1 MFTIKKGRNMKN
13 RYQVAL
19 CLFMLLATATT
30 YAKNIKMILI
40 YTPSHYV
47 LRDQWFLP
55 TLQDDFELEHH
66 DLSQVCKSAS
76 FMEAGWLDLMHQRL
90 DILIKAISE
99 NMGDII
105 VYSDVDIQFFRP
117 FKDLIY
123 PMMENKDILVQRNRP
138 IGSVCAGFYFCRC
151 NEKTLKL
158 HHNIKQY
165 MLTHPGSN
173 DQDGMDYLLRI
184 NNVDDISWAL
194 LPDEFYNPGM
204 RTGKR
209 WSPGDQLTIPNTII
223 LHHACWTVGIEN
235 KIKQFEYIKSL
246 ISAQK

>member
-1 MFTIKKGRNMKN
+1 
-13 RYQVAL
+13 
-19 CLFMLLATATT
+19 
-30 YAKNIKMILI
+30 MILI
-40 YTPSHYV
+40 YTPSHYI

-55 TLQDDFELEHH
+55 TLQDDFELVHH
-66 DLSQVCKSAS
+66 DLSQVCKSAN

-123 PMMENKDILVQRNRP
+123 PMMENKDLLVQRARP
-138 IGSVCAGFYFCRC
+138 NGAICAGFYFCKC

-158 HHNIKQY
+158 HQNIKQY
-165 MLTHPGSN
+165 MINHPGTN
-173 DQDGMDYLLRI
+173 DQDGMNHWLRI
-184 NNVDDISWAL
+184 KNIDNIQWGL
-194 LPDEFYNPGM
+194 LPNEFYNPGIYAD
-204 RTGKR
+204 KR
-209 WSPGDQLTIPNTII
+209 WSPGDQLAIPKNII

-235 KIKQFEYIKSL
+235 KIKQFEYIRSL
-246 ISAQK
+246 VAAQKP